1 MIKMKRTAIIL
12 AIGICLISG
21 NALAERLA
29 IKSDTANVRSGPG
42 TNYEI
47 LWQVEK
53 YHPIQI
59 VKKQDQWYQFRDFE
73 GDIGWVHASLVGK
86 ISTVITIRDKCNI
99 RSGPGTKYKIEFNVG
114 KGIPFKVLERKNKWL
129 RILHADGDEGWIYE
143 SLVW

>member
-1 MIKMKRTAIIL
+1 MKRTTIIL
-12 AIGICLISG
+12 AIGIFLICG
-21 NALAERLA
+21 DALAERLA
-29 IKSDTANVRSGPG
+29 IKVNTANVRSGPG

-59 VKKQDQWYQFRDFE
+59 LKKQGRWYQFRDFE

-86 ISTVITIRDKCNI
+86 ISAVITNREKCNI
-99 RSGPGTKYKIEFNVG
+99 RSGPSTKYKIKFDVG
-114 KGIPFKVLERKNKWL
+114 KGIPFKVLGRKNKWL
-129 RILHADGDEGWIYE
+129 QILHADGDKGWIYQ